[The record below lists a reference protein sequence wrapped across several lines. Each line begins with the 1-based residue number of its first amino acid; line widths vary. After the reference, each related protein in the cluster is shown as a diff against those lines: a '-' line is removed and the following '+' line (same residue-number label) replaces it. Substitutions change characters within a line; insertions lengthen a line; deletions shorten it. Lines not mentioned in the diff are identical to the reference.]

1 MDDFLVISLEKLLF
15 LKALGMKEEKYRK
28 DLELIVKK
36 ILEEKYAAWW
46 PGVPEDKKANYL
58 AQK

>member
-1 MDDFLVISLEKLLF
+1 MISLEKLLF
-15 LKALGMKEEKYRK
+15 LKALGIKEEKYRK

-36 ILEEKYAAWW
+36 IVDDRYAAWW
-46 PGVPEDKKANYL
+46 PGVPDDQKAKYL